1 MKPFGCISFTFEKVF
16 FLKSNL
22 QNIEV
27 ADKNE
32 RVKFCQKIIIPQYSD
47 DNLLQ
52 NFFCSVPE

>member
-32 RVKFCQKIIIPQYSD
+32 ALKFWQKNMSPYTFIKKGCLVKQP
-47 DNLLQ
+47 
-52 NFFCSVPE
+52 